1 METAICIITGL
12 MILGALYSIHARD
25 LLSAVISCGIVGY
38 GLVICFLL
46 LKAPDLAI
54 VQIVVE
60 TITLII
66 MVAVVL
72 DSSLEEAFLKNDA
85 RGYVTALTSVLLI
98 LVLFYFFKISADT
111 LDSFGESSLRMAG
124 PYIEGATD
132 KTGSANLVTGVVFD
146 FRGYDTL
153 GEATVLVTAV
163 LGVITIL
170 RIKGKKVPPN
180 PTDSPVSAQSLKGL
194 KEQIEAGSL
203 I

>member
-1 METAICIITGL
+1 MEAAISIITIL
-12 MILGALYSIHARD
+12 MIIGAMYAIHARD
-25 LLSAVISCGIVGY
+25 LLSAVIACGIVGY

-72 DSSLEEAFLKNDA
+72 DCSREEAFPRLDKQGLVNA
-85 RGYVTALTSVLLI
+85 ATALLLI
-98 LVLFYFFKISADT
+98 LIMFYFFKVAISG
-111 LDSFGESSLRMAG
+111 LDIFGEGSLRMAG
-124 PYIEGATD
+124 PYIEGATE

-163 LGVITIL
+163 LGVLTIL
-170 RIKGKKVPPN
+170 RIKGKK
-180 PTDSPVSAQSLKGL
+180 
-194 KEQIEAGSL
+194 I
-203 I
+203 